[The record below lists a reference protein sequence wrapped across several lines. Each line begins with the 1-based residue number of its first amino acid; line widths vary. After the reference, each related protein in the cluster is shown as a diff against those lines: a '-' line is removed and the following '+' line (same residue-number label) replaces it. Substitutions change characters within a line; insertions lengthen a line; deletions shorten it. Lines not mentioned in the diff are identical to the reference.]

1 MRTNE
6 VIASV
11 VHIAIVAET
20 ITAQLLPSV
29 ILLPD
34 PAPQNQTLQKIKSS
48 PYHLTRAII
57 LTLSS
62 PAMQLLKARLFEKI
76 KSRPYT
82 LEFDMRLKMDD
93 TL

>member
-1 MRTNE
+1 MRANE
-6 VIASV
+6 VVASV
-11 VHIAIVAET
+11 VHIAIVVET

-29 ILLPD
+29 IFL
-34 PAPQNQTLQKIKSS
+34 PAPQNQTVQKIKSS